1 MYNLFVCT
9 SRVLYYKSNEPLLA
23 QFSSSLFWCRD
34 EERPAIAAVD
44 IRNESLQAGVVER
57 LVFTS
62 QGMVRADVGRVHQI
76 AIPFL
81 NSAIS
86 SAKWRWR
93 ARHLKPVSP
102 SSSNSLGYLPP

>member
-1 MYNLFVCT
+1 MCK
-9 SRVLYYKSNEPLLA
+9 SRVVYYKSNEPLLA

-62 QGMVRADVGRVHQI
+62 QGMVRADVG
-76 AIPFL
+76 
-81 NSAIS
+81 S
-86 SAKWRWR
+86 
-93 ARHLKPVSP
+93 SP
-102 SSSNSLGYLPP
+102 SDCYTLELSYFERKVEVASAAPKASQPK